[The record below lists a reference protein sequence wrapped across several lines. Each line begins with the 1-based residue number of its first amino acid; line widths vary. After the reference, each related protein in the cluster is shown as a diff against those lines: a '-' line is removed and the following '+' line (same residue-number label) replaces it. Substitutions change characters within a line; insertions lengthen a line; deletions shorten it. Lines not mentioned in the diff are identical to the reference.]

1 MVTVTAVRLFREA
14 DQLMV
19 ALFGSPSSVAD
30 GWLENRPATE
40 VFAAPAD
47 GLPLE
52 QTLPIDAVRALV
64 PLAAPWMPMPSTP
77 AADASLQAALQRLAH
92 RLPQALPADQLAA
105 LADRCL
111 AADRPDLALPL
122 LDALTD
128 DPARRLA
135 AARCRL
141 SLGQAVGAR
150 GALELLAG
158 DPAVAADPM
167 LAAEVLDTYA
177 WDLLRDGVTEP
188 LPGLIEQLRPLP
200 DSLPRVDRL
209 ARVLST
215 IDWIASVAPDAIG
228 HSRDL
233 RGGGGPAL
241 ALDAVQMSPCGAVTL
256 VNGWLLDPADSIDSL
271 VLLRG
276 RRARRLL
283 LADALRTPRPD
294 LGDLLAEAGLPAD
307 TPAGFVL
314 RAMDGVEEAAPP
326 QEGEQACVFVVT
338 RTGEQCCLRQPVE
351 LIGFDNGA
359 IQAFAVG

>member
-1 MVTVTAVRLFREA
+1 MVTVTAVRLFRDA

-19 ALFGSPSSVAD
+19 ALFGAPSPMAD
-30 GWLENRPATE
+30 GWLENRPAAE

-52 QTLPIDAVRALV
+52 QTLPIEAVHALV
-64 PLAAPWMPMPSTP
+64 PLAAPWMPTSSTP
-77 AADASLQAALQRLAH
+77 ATGDPLLAALQRLAH

-122 LDALTD
+122 LDALAD

-158 DPAVAADPM
+158 DPAVMADPA

-188 LPGLIEQLRPLP
+188 LPGLIEQLRGLP
-200 DSLPRVDRL
+200 DSLARVDRL

-215 IDWIASVAPDAIG
+215 IDWIASVPPEAIG

-233 RGGGGPAL
+233 RASGGPAL

-256 VNGWLLDPADSIDSL
+256 VSGWLLDPADSIDSL

-276 RRARRLL
+276 RRARRLT
-283 LADALRTPRPD
+283 LADAVRTPRPD
-294 LGDLLAEAGLPAD
+294 LGELLAEAGLPTD

-314 RAMDGVEEAAPP
+314 RAVDGVEEAGPP
-326 QEGEQACVFVVT
+326 LEGEQACLFVIT
-338 RTGEQCCLRQPVE
+338 RAGDQCCLRRPIDG
-351 LIGFDNGA
+351 IGFEQGA
-359 IQAFAVG
+359 MLALASS

>member
-19 ALFGSPSSVAD
+19 ALFGTPSPVAD

-40 VFAAPAD
+40 VFAASAD

-52 QTLPIDAVRALV
+52 QTLPIDVVHALV
-64 PLAAPWMPMPSTP
+64 PLAAPWMPMSSTP
-77 AADASLQAALQRLAH
+77 AAGDALLAALQRLAH
-92 RLPQALPADQLAA
+92 RLPQALPADQLVA
-105 LADRCL
+105 LADHCL

-122 LDALTD
+122 LDALAD
-128 DPARRLA
+128 DPSRRLA
-135 AARCRL
+135 AARCRQ

-158 DPAVAADPM
+158 DPAVAADPA
-167 LAAEVLDTYA
+167 LAVEVLDTYA

-188 LPGLIEQLRPLP
+188 LPGVIEQLRGLP
-200 DSLPRVDRL
+200 ESLPRVDRL

-215 IDWIASVAPDAIG
+215 IDWIASVPPEAIG

-233 RGGGGPAL
+233 RDSGGPAL

-256 VNGWLLDPADSIDSL
+256 VGGWLLDPADSIDSL

-276 RRARRLL
+276 RRARRMG
-283 LADALRTPRPD
+283 LADAVRQPRPD
-294 LGDLLAEAGLPAD
+294 LADLLAEVGLPTD
-307 TPAGFVL
+307 TPAGFQL
-314 RAMDGVEEAAPP
+314 RAIDGVEEAAPP
-326 QEGEQACVFVVT
+326 QEGEQACVFMIT
-338 RTGEQCCLRQPVE
+338 RTGEQCCLRQPIE
-351 LIGFDNGA
+351 LIGFENGVA
-359 IQAFAVG
+359 QALAVG